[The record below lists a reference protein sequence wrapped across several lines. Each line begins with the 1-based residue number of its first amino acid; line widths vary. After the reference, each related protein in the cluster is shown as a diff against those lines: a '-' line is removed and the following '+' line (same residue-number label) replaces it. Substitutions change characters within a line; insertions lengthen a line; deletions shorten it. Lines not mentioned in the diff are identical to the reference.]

1 MVAATRAP
9 GVTSVSFSKHAA
21 TMNTP
26 DAQRPRS
33 EFLRRIAL
41 VFFSIVV
48 GLGLLELGVRAST
61 WTWLFAWPNYVLD
74 ARKVLAERDVGRTVH
89 DDRLGYVPR
98 AGYTTA
104 GITIEDNGLRS
115 TGPAPD
121 DANPPLLVV
130 GDSFTFGEEVNDA
143 DTWPADLQRL
153 TGRRVLNGG
162 VSGYGFDQ
170 IVLRTELLAPL
181 YKPAAIVVAFI
192 ADDIRRTEMRRMWS
206 ADKPYF
212 DLDGDVARLRN
223 VPVPPRAPAETT
235 LNFWQRTLGYSFAFD
250 FIMRRLDLL
259 HDWFGDHIRVHPSGT
274 GERISCLLTA
284 RLAELQKSS
293 GAPVLL
299 VAEYDPVV
307 WDDRAFAAEQRR
319 MTSGLLACGR
329 KNGLATLDSYEAM
342 AATPR
347 PRDLYV
353 LWHMNAAGNALIA
366 RLVAGALGLKDH

>member
-1 MVAATRAP
+1 
-9 GVTSVSFSKHAA
+9 
-21 TMNTP
+21 MNKR

-33 EFLRRIAL
+33 ELLRRIAL
-41 VFFSIVV
+41 VLVSLVV
-48 GLGLLELGVRAST
+48 GLGLIELGLRATT
-61 WTWLFAWPNYVLD
+61 WSWLFAWPNFVLD
-74 ARKVLAERDVGRTVH
+74 ARKVLVERDAGRMLH
-89 DDRLGYVPR
+89 DERLGYVPR
-98 AGYTTA
+98 AGYTA
-104 GITIEDNGLRS
+104 PGITIEENGLRS
-115 TGPAPD
+115 TGAAPAGAKAPI
-121 DANPPLLVV
+121 LVV
-130 GDSFTFGEEVNDA
+130 GDSFTFGEEVSDGEA
-143 DTWPADLQRL
+143 WPSDLQRIL
-153 TGRRVLNGG
+153 GRRVLNGG

-170 IVLRTELLAPL
+170 IVMRAEALATL
-181 YKPAAIVVAFI
+181 YKPKAIVVAFI

-212 DLDGDVARLRN
+212 DLDGDIVRLRN
-223 VPVPPRAPAETT
+223 VPVPPRAPAEMT
-235 LNFWQRTLGYSFAFD
+235 LTFWQWTLGYSFAFD

-259 HDWFGDHIRVHPSGT
+259 HDWFGDHIRAHPSGT

-293 GAPVLL
+293 GARVLL

-307 WDDRAFAAEQRR
+307 WDDPAFAAEQRR
-319 MTSGLLACGR
+319 MTAGLLACGK

-366 RLVAGALGLKDH
+366 RLVAGALGLKEH